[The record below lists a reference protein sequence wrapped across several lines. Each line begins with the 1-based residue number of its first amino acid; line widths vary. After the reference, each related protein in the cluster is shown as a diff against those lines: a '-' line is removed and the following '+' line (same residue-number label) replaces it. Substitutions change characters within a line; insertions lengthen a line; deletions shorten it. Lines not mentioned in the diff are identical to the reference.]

1 MGSPA
6 ASSRP
11 APICFLLIMGLC
23 IRRCSSWSRKATS
36 TPSGAFPTTTA
47 KPSTTGSR
55 APGASNWSARPGSG
69 ARLPKFWRDFF
80 PRVRSRHETAT
91 RMVPAS
97 GRDVQPA
104 ATRLRAFRRDGEP
117 SSDAH
122 GRKHPRR
129 DVAPGS
135 AAVGIDPV
143 GRCGLPLLETL
154 VQDLRYALR
163 MLRRSPGFAAI
174 AVATLALGIGANT
187 LIFTLVDGVLLKPL
201 PFSHPERLVQL
212 YELSNHG
219 STTGPPSWPDYQDW
233 LARTRSFSGLV
244 GSTSGSVNVQRA
256 YEPQPT

>member
-6 ASSRP
+6 ALSRP
-11 APICFLLIMGLC
+11 AAICFLLIMGLC
-23 IRRCSSWSRKATS
+23 IRRCSSWSRKGTS
-36 TPSGAFPTTTA
+36 AASGAVPTTTA

-143 GRCGLPLLETL
+143 ASEDRSEEHTSELQSPDHLVCRLLLEKKKQL
-154 VQDLRYALR
+154 KSAAYSDEC
-163 MLRRSPGFAAI
+163 MLS
-174 AVATLALGIGANT
+174 
-187 LIFTLVDGVLLKPL
+187 
-201 PFSHPERLVQL
+201 
-212 YELSNHG
+212 
-219 STTGPPSWPDYQDW
+219 
-233 LARTRSFSGLV
+233 
-244 GSTSGSVNVQRA
+244 
-256 YEPQPT
+256 